1 MHDVSVW
8 LYVPCTKLLV
18 VSKKPSKWPSG
29 FVSRHG
35 FAGINQTHPMLQ
47 TAQKSASEQHRRL
60 PKRKHGAHPRFF
72 KRGVAAARKWARFCA
87 QKLGRSLPR
96 RPKNI
101 INLKKSGRVF
111 APRKW
116 AGFRAQKMGRFSRP
130 ENGQDFA
137 PRKWAGFRAQK
148 MVACVV
154 LLCEG

>member
-35 FAGINQTHPMLQ
+35 FAGINQTHPTLQ
-47 TAQKSASEQHRRL
+47 TAQKSVSEQHRRL
-60 PKRKHGAHPRFF
+60 SKRKHGARPRVF
-72 KRGVAAARKWARFCA
+72 KPGVDAARKWARFCA
-87 QKLGRSLPR
+87 QKLGRSLAR
-96 RPKNI
+96 RPK
-101 INLKKSGRVF
+101 KHYKF
-111 APRKW
+111 KEKW
-116 AGFRAQKMGRFSRP
+116 ARFRAQKMGRISRPEMGRFSRP

-137 PRKWAGFRAQK
+137 PRKWARFRAQK

-154 LLCEG
+154 FIM